1 MTPTTTMSV
10 SINDLK
16 NALVCVRPCVA
27 NSAGDITSHYVFRP
41 HEEDGMAVYGWSGKT
56 FAFAP
61 ISGTTYDGVEAFT
74 IEAKRLDQWVST
86 LSDSAVVEFAFTDG
100 TVVAKA
106 PRGKNIFQ
114 SLDPASFPWWDTL
127 WESSKETGKV
137 RADLFRSAINH
148 SRPFI
153 CDDETRQPKLCV
165 LECKDGMLR
174 STDLTAMNR
183 TTVPGLTDCT
193 VRLHGKDLGA
203 LNSFLALQGD
213 GEVTIYE
220 TDRAQF
226 FGTLDG
232 KGAVFGESRPISAFP
247 NVKVD
252 GSYVESW
259 ELDKTETLSAIK
271 FLASG
276 ASWDDNTIT
285 LTRNGAE
292 VNLSM
297 ASTTGDM
304 LEQPIQAGI
313 ETQTDDDVFTYN
325 VSRLHLTRLL
335 SLCSADSVY
344 IKANRTDK
352 NGWILIEEKD
362 AEGFEFSTAI
372 TWLYS
377 RQKTTSVNTNVSAG
391 VTNTNTG
398 AVETSA

>member
-1 MTPTTTMSV
+1 MTATTMSV
-10 SINDLK
+10 SINDLR

-41 HEEDGMAVYGWSGKT
+41 HESDGMAVYGWSGKI

-86 LSDSAVVEFAFTDG
+86 LNDSSVIEFTYEDG

-114 SLDPASFPWWDTL
+114 SLDPASFPWWDTI
-127 WESSKETGKV
+127 WESSEETGKV

-153 CDDETRQPKLCV
+153 CDDETKQPKLCV
-165 LECKDGMLR
+165 LECREGNLR
-174 STDLTAMNR
+174 CTDLTAMSQ
-183 TTVPGLTDCT
+183 TAVPGIDNCT
-193 VRLHGKDLGA
+193 IRLHGKDLGA
-203 LNSFLALQGD
+203 LNGFLALQGD
-213 GEVTIYE
+213 GVVTIYE

-226 FGTLDG
+226 FGALDG
-232 KGAVFGESRPISAFP
+232 KGAVFGESRPLAVFP

-252 GSYVESW
+252 GSYVENW
-259 ELDKTETLSAIK
+259 ELDKEEVLSAIR

-285 LTRNGAE
+285 LTRANGE
-292 VNLSM
+292 VTLSM
-297 ASTTGDM
+297 ASTTGEI
-304 LEQPIQAGI
+304 LEQQVKSGI
-313 ETQTDDDVFTYN
+313 EEETDDEEFTFN

-335 SLCSADSVY
+335 GLCTGDTVW
-344 IKANRTDK
+344 IKSNRNDK
-352 NGWILIEEKD
+352 AGWIMVEEKTND
-362 AEGFEFSTAI
+362 GFEFNTAI
-372 TWLYS
+372 TWMFA

-391 VTNTNTG
+391 VTNTG
-398 AVETSA
+398 ADTVETSA